1 MTEEE
6 EEAAHIEELRDAARK
21 MGAEAKRRALEAGI
35 DINRPQLGQR
45 KTVRVDPSRWSRRQS
60 YHVPA
65 DGPMPVAPEL
75 AAADVTL
82 ELTGEEEEA
91 AMMQSMEGDPETV
104 ALELTG
110 PEVWLVRLAL
120 QTFRDHRPY
129 HYDRVD
135 DETGV
140 LDGVLS
146 RMPPAPRWPGP
157 AHRS

>member
-45 KTVRVDPSRWSRRQS
+45 KTVRVDPSRWSRRHS

-82 ELTGEEEEA
+82 ELTGDEA
-91 AMMQSMEGDPETV
+91 M
-104 ALELTG
+104 ALGLLETG
-110 PEVWLVRLAL
+110 P
-120 QTFRDHRPY
+120 QGGP
-129 HYDRVD
+129 
-135 DETGV
+135 
-140 LDGVLS
+140 LS
-146 RMPPAPRWPGP
+146 RFLGVGRGGGGEGHIKPFPGEALTQQP
-157 AHRS
+157 AHRFARPNRG